1 MQPHK
6 VKKFPAQRHYLAAF
20 FISFMWGVFGVDRM
34 YLGKYGTGILKLLT
48 AGGLGIW
55 VVVDLY
61 LIMRGSMR
69 DRWGRELIGVNQYKK
84 FTHLTVLLFA
94 VAMGVIVLV
103 NGIALIYAVSLLL
116 DSLQNGLG
124 TGGLGIPGLDMLNGL
139 QGSGLTP
146 EQINELGL

>member
-6 VKKFPAQRHYLAAF
+6 VKKFPGQRHYLAAF

-34 YLGKYGTGILKLLT
+34 YLGKYGTGILKLLS
-48 AGGLGIW
+48 AGGFGVW

-94 VAMGVIVLV
+94 VAMGVIVLL
-103 NGIALIYAVSLLL
+103 NGIVLIYALSQLLN
-116 DSLQNGLG
+116 SLQGG
-124 TGGLGIPGLDMLNGL
+124 TGGPGIPGFDILNGL

-146 EQINELGL
+146 EQINEFGL